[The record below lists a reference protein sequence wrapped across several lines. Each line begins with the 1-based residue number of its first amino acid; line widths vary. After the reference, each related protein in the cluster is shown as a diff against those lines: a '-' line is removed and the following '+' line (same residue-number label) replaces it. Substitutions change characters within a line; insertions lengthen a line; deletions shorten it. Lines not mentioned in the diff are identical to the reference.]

1 MALLTILTDDNPRL
15 RLKSQ
20 KVVKFD
26 KALRELAKNMFETM
40 DAANG
45 IGLAAPQVGILQR
58 MIVIDIPE
66 NMDFEGSAPFQV
78 ALVNPEIVKCAGE
91 QVSEEGCLSIPG
103 WYGEVKRYETVT
115 IKGQDLYGKPVKIK
129 AEGLN
134 AVCLQHEIDHLDG
147 VLFTDKVDP
156 ATMHKVQ
163 AAAAARSE
171 EVHAKEKELARVR

>member
-26 KALRELAKNMFETM
+26 KALRELARNMFESM

-45 IGLAAPQVGILQR
+45 IGLAAPQVGVLQR
-58 MIVIDIPE
+58 LIVIAIPQ
-66 NMDFEGSAPFQV
+66 DLDYEGSEPFQV
-78 ALVNPEIVKCAGE
+78 ALVNPEIIKCAGE

-115 IKGQDLYGKPVKIK
+115 VRGQDLYGKPVKIK

-147 VLFTDKVDP
+147 ILFTDKVTDP
-156 ATMHKVQ
+156 STLHKVQ
-163 AAAAARSE
+163 AAAARSE
-171 EVHAKEKELARVR
+171 EVHAKEMARVR